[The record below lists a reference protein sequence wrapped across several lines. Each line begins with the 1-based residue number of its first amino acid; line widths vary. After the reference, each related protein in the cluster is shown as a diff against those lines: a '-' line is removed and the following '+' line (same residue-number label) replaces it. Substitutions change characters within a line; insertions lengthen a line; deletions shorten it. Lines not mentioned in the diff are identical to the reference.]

1 MNVWVTGM
9 AWSTALGD
17 GLAEVWRRLLDGDDG
32 FREVPSEHRLRN
44 LLAATLPDPPPELK
58 PSARQ
63 RALAEGVL
71 SRALADAGLTPG
83 RARESW
89 DGGRSP
95 GGARGS
101 WGGDGSSGP
110 ASGEARGSG
119 GDDGPSGLAP
129 GRAPDALE
137 WPSGVASGAEVEP
150 YPVLGTS
157 FGAQLD
163 DEDAD
168 LYQWAADVAA
178 GVGLRLPPVAVST
191 ACSSGS
197 DALAVGAEVIRSGVA
212 EVSVCG
218 AADVVTPAK
227 RLAHTVL
234 GTMSPTRLRAFDR
247 RADGTLL
254 GEAAGFVVLEREES
268 ARARGAEP
276 YAVLAGTGAANDGA
290 GMTAPDPAGT
300 GVDLS
305 VRRCLA
311 ASGLG
316 LDDIAV
322 INAHGSGTPVNDAA
336 ESGALSRLFAGCA
349 APPVV
354 FATKG
359 ALGHTLGATGVLEAI
374 AVVLALHYGTVPP
387 VVGLEDVPAGF
398 PLPVPAGRPSGLRP
412 GAGLSLTLGFGGF
425 ITSLAFTP
433 GVRHVR

>member
-17 GLAEVWRRLLDGDDG
+17 GLAGVWRRLLDGDDG

-58 PSARQ
+58 PSVRQ
-63 RALAEGVL
+63 RALADGVL
-71 SRALADAGLTPG
+71 SRALIDAGLTPG
-83 RARESW
+83 Q
-89 DGGRSP
+89 
-95 GGARGS
+95 ARGS
-101 WGGDGSSGP
+101 WGDG
-110 ASGEARGSG
+110 
-119 GDDGPSGLAP
+119 GPSGLALGGASDSLDGLTP
-129 GRAPDALE
+129 GGAPDPSAQS
-137 WPSGVASGAEVEP
+137 SGVAPGAGVEP

-178 GVGLRLPPVAVST
+178 GAGLRLPPVAVST

-300 GVDLS
+300 GVDLA

-336 ESGALSRLFAGCA
+336 ESGALSRLFGGCG

-398 PLPVPAGRPSGLRP
+398 PLPVPAGRPGELRP

>member
-1 MNVWVTGM
+1 MVNVWVTGM

-17 GLAEVWRRLLDGDDG
+17 SLAGVWKRLLDGEDG

-44 LLAATLPDPPPELK
+44 PLAATLFDPSPELK
-58 PSARQ
+58 PSSRQ
-63 RALAEGVL
+63 RALAESTL
-71 SRALADAGLTPG
+71 SRALADAGLMP
-83 RARESW
+83 
-89 DGGRSP
+89 RSSDV
-95 GGARGS
+95 G
-101 WGGDGSSGP
+101 GSSGAVP
-110 ASGEARGSG
+110 
-119 GDDGPSGLAP
+119 
-129 GRAPDALE
+129 
-137 WPSGVASGAEVEP
+137 GVAVDP

-157 FGAQLD
+157 FGAHLD
-163 DEDAD
+163 DEDGD

-178 GVGLRLPPVAVST
+178 AAGLRLPPIAVST

-197 DALAVGAEVIRSGVA
+197 DAIAVGAEVIRSGVA

-254 GEAAGFVVLEREES
+254 GEGAGFVVLEREES

-290 GMTAPDPAGT
+290 GMTAPDPAGS
-300 GVDLS
+300 GVGLS

-311 ASGLG
+311 ASGIAP
-316 LDDIAV
+316 DDIAV

-336 ESGALSRLFAGCA
+336 ESAALTRLFAGCA
-349 APPVV
+349 VPPVV

-387 VVGLEDVPAGF
+387 VAGLAEVLEGF

-425 ITSLAFTP
+425 ITSLAFIR
-433 GVRHVR
+433 GARHVR

>member
-1 MNVWVTGM
+1 MVNVWVTGM

-17 GLAEVWRRLLDGDDG
+17 GLAGVWRRLLDGEDG
-32 FREVPSEHRLRN
+32 FREVASEHRLRN
-44 LLAATLPDPPPELK
+44 RLAATLPDLPPELK

-71 SRALADAGLTPG
+71 SRALADAGLAPVG
-83 RARESW
+83 EA
-89 DGGRSP
+89 
-95 GGARGS
+95 GS
-101 WGGDGSSGP
+101 WGDGGP
-110 ASGEARGSG
+110 
-119 GDDGPSGLAP
+119 P
-129 GRAPDALE
+129 GRAPSRASDPFAGLA
-137 WPSGVASGAEVEP
+137 PARTAGSRGDGGSPGLASDPVDRPAGPTSGAGVDP
-150 YPVLGTS
+150 FPVLGTS

-163 DEDAD
+163 DEDAT

-178 GVGLRLPPVAVST
+178 GAGLRLPPVAIST

-197 DALAVGAEVIRSGVA
+197 DALAVGAEVIRSGAA

-336 ESGALSRLFAGCA
+336 ESGALSRLFGGCG

-387 VVGLEDVPAGF
+387 VVGLEEVPAGF
-398 PLPVPAGRPSGLRP
+398 PLPVPAGRPGELRP

-433 GVRHVR
+433 GARHVR